1 MKGKKGKK
9 PILELGRE
17 RVVLLDG
24 AMGTMLFSSGL
35 PYDKPPEL
43 WNLSHPEI
51 ILKIHQRYIQ
61 AGADI
66 IQTNTFGA
74 SSPKLKKS
82 GNEKKVE
89 KINLSAVRIAKDA
102 CPADKYVAGN
112 IGPSGEFFEPL
123 GKAKFKEL
131 KKAFSKQAEV
141 LLAGGVN
148 LLSIETMFDL
158 REALS
163 AVEGIREVSSLPL
176 FVCMTFEKKPKGY
189 FTLMGDEV
197 SFSLKKLEEA
207 GADVVGANCTLG
219 SAEMIGLVPV
229 MKKSTNLPLI
239 VQPNAGKPVIRKG
252 KTVYIQKPDSFAR
265 DILQMIK
272 SGVSFAGGCC
282 GTTPEFIR
290 KIKESLKPLECK
302 PLGLPR

>member
-17 RVVLLDG
+17 RVILLDG

-51 ILKIHQRYIQ
+51 ILKIHQRYIR

-74 SSPKLKKS
+74 SSLKLKKS
-82 GNEKKVE
+82 GNEKKVG
-89 KINLSAVRIAKDA
+89 KINLSAVKIAKEA
-102 CPADKYVAGN
+102 CPVDKYVAGN

-123 GKAKFKEL
+123 GKAKFREL
-131 KKAFSKQAEV
+131 KKVFSRQAE
-141 LLAGGVN
+141 LLLGGGVD
-148 LLSIETMFDL
+148 LFSIETMFDL

-163 AVEGIREVSSLPL
+163 AVEGVREVSSLPL
-176 FVCMTFEKKPKGY
+176 FICMTFEKKPKGY
-189 FTLMGDEV
+189 FTLMGDKV

-219 SAEMIGLVPV
+219 SAEMIGLIPV

-252 KTVYIQKPDSFAR
+252 KTVYLQKPDSFAK
-265 DILQMIK
+265 DIVQMIK
-272 SGVSFAGGCC
+272 SGVSFVGGCC

-290 KIKESLKPLECK
+290 KIKEGLKNCEKRKC
-302 PLGLPR
+302 